1 MRLSGLSSPLRCKL
15 QRKPHPNT
23 FSLMVVKWLMQLQP
37 SHRHA
42 HGPEGA
48 TPTTHDQ
55 GIISPQSHSRP
66 PSTSSWP
73 DQIPCPL
80 PSPITTPG
88 WVKPG
93 YLTQSPWEG
102 ERSIWTRSDKSG
114 LNLRAWESPTPT
126 TNQEKNKIKTWLL
139 PQCGRNGEELSGRPY
154 GVHGSNSSEGTP
166 IFLPGSQSVNV
177 GCRN

>member
-1 MRLSGLSSPLRCKL
+1 MHMVQREPL
-15 QRKPHPNT
+15 PPPMT
-23 FSLMVVKWLMQLQP
+23 
-37 SHRHA
+37 
-42 HGPEGA
+42 
-48 TPTTHDQ
+48 DQ

-114 LNLRAWESPTPT
+114 LNLRAWESPTST
-126 TNQEKNKIKTWLL
+126 TNQDKNKIKTWLL
-139 PQCGRNGEELSGRPY
+139 PQCGRNGEELSERPY
-154 GVHGSNSSEGTP
+154 GVHGNNSSEGTP